1 VFEIGWTL
9 CLRFVYHCKVNGQC
23 ILQDIC
29 VHSIRKGNIL
39 TMKLDTHTI
48 SEHYKESGCMYDLD
62 LAIGRRIGGGSNIH
76 LIHVGLLRRPK
87 FFSLSLDL
95 ANLLIVIACF
105 ISYMKLV

>member
-1 VFEIGWTL
+1 
-9 CLRFVYHCKVNGQC
+9 
-23 ILQDIC
+23 
-29 VHSIRKGNIL
+29 
-39 TMKLDTHTI
+39 MKLDTHMS

-87 FFSLSLDL
+87 CFSLSWI
-95 ANLLIVIACF
+95 LIVIACF

>member
-1 VFEIGWTL
+1 
-9 CLRFVYHCKVNGQC
+9 
-23 ILQDIC
+23 
-29 VHSIRKGNIL
+29 
-39 TMKLDTHTI
+39 MKLDTHMS